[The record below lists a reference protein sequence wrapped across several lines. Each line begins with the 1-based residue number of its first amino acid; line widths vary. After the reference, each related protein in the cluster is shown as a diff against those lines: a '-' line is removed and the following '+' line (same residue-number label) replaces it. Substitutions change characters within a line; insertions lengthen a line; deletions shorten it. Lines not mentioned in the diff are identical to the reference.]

1 MLERIFPAD
10 ILTVE
15 ADEASWQGPLHPE
28 EEAALGVVAEARRRD
43 FQAGRVCARQALV
56 GLGLPAG
63 PLLRR
68 ADRSPDW
75 PPGAVGSI
83 SHCRDFCAVAV
94 GRTERYAAL
103 GLDVERAGRAR
114 PELARRIC
122 TAAERDRLDAFGPDG
137 LGVVFSIKEAFYK
150 AWNPLTGAELGFQD
164 VETEIDRDACRFR
177 ARLIRTDAPSAVG
190 RREVEGAFVVTH
202 AHVAAGLVLP
212 RG

>member
-1 MLERIFPAD
+1 MLECIFPAD
-10 ILTVE
+10 IQTVE
-15 ADEASWQGPLHPE
+15 ADEASWQGPLCP
-28 EEAALGVVAEARRRD
+28 EEAAALGSVAEPRRRD
-43 FQAGRVCARQALV
+43 FQAGRACARRALA

-75 PPGAVGSI
+75 PRGAVGSI

-94 GRTERYAAL
+94 GRAERYAAL

-122 TAAERDRLDAFGPDG
+122 TAAERTRLAEIGPDG
-137 LGVVFSIKEAFYK
+137 LGLVFSIKEAFYK

-164 VETEIDRDACRFR
+164 VETEIDREACRFH
-177 ARLIRTDAPSAVG
+177 ARLVRADAPSALG
-190 RREVEGAFVVTH
+190 HREVEGTFVVTGEY
-202 AHVAAGLVLP
+202 VAAGLVLP
-212 RG
+212 RS